1 MEKKSAEIYQKN
13 CYIVQ
18 IISRFHVLYLLLSV
32 FLRCCGLEV
41 DLLCHTLM
49 YLQLHRRPLTHLNV
63 AQVAV
68 YARHR
73 CQQQGEQ
80 FHFLSLHLA
89 VLLKQY
95 PQARVISQVN

>member
-1 MEKKSAEIYQKN
+1 MFITS
-13 CYIVQ
+13 Q
-18 IISRFHVLYLLLSV
+18 IFIKVLHVLSSSRAVSSALSV
-32 FLRCCGLEV
+32 FKMLDLRLTCGV
-41 DLLCHTLM
+41 TLM
-49 YLQLHRRPLTHLNV
+49 YLQLYRWPLTHLNV

-89 VLLKQY
+89 VLLRQY
-95 PQARVISQVN
+95 PRYFFR